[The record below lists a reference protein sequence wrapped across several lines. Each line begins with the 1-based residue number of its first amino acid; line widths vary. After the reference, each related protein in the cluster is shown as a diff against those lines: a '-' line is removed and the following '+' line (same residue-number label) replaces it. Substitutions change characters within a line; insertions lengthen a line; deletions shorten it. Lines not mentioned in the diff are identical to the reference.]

1 VFKSVE
7 PLLAQKSMLVRV
19 LVLFPVLVSVCTAEP
34 TRRSYPLTDTVPRRQ
49 QKAGRYPC
57 TSDFGA
63 ISTKPALCPTSDMT
77 LKWLADQVTQDNVP
91 PITRAESATR
101 DTASYISSSRIP
113 DVQVY
118 NQDGKQ
124 RSFYSDIVKGNTVA
138 INFIFTT
145 CTTVC
150 PQLTATFR
158 RVQQSLSEGALR
170 VQLIS
175 VSVDPTIDT
184 PERLHEF
191 ATKFKAGPGWTFVT
205 GGKSEIDSLL
215 RVLGAGLGAKE
226 SHSSIILIGNDVT
239 GNWTRMSGLSTPAA
253 IVKVIK
259 EVASHKST
267 NNLSR
272 P

>member
-1 VFKSVE
+1 
-7 PLLAQKSMLVRV
+7 MLVKV
-19 LVLFPVLVSVCTAEP
+19 LVLFPILVSVCNPEP
-34 TRRSYPLTDTVPRRQ
+34 TRRSDPLTSDTAQRRQ
-49 QKAGRYPC
+49 QKAERYPC
-57 TSDFGA
+57 TTDLGA
-63 ISTKPALCPTSDMT
+63 TSTKPAPCPTRDMT
-77 LKWLADQVTQDNVP
+77 LKSLADQVTQNSVP
-91 PITRAESATR
+91 TSTKAESATG
-101 DTASYISSSRIP
+101 DTAPYISSSRIP

-158 RVQQSLSEGALR
+158 RVQQNLSEGALR

-175 VSVDPTIDT
+175 ISVDPTIDT

-191 ATKFKAGPGWTFVT
+191 AARFKPGPGWTFVT

-226 SHSSIILIGNDVT
+226 NHTPIILIGNDVT
-239 GNWTRMSGLSTPAA
+239 GNWTRMSGLSPPAA